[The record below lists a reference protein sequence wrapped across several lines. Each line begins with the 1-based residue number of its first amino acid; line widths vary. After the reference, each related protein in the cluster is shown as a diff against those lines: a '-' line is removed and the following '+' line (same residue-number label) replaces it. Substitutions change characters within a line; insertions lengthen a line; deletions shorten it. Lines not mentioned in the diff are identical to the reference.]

1 MQGDSCL
8 PGDHAKD
15 GKPCPPDQAA
25 AHLAQELADE
35 AAARKLAGTPTT
47 AVKASGTAKVKVKDN
62 GEYYLT
68 LAKQDGNRI
77 VALNDRIKA
86 VAPVAGGVDYDVDHD
101 LGTLYVHIT
110 PPPGGSIVPFYV
122 VTEKGM
128 TYKILGTVQ
137 DVPSVQVILNNSDL
151 QDDAKATD
159 EPGASNRQAR
169 ITDLIRSMATGK
181 TLPGYDST
189 EPRSETS
196 VRDGVQ
202 ALIQLQYTGRDFGG
216 LKVLVKNSG
225 ILPVTIAEP
234 DFARLGKLAAVWV
247 SKQTVTG
254 TALSLNDHVI
264 APGEVVPV
272 YVVLTQEVPE

>member
-1 MQGDSCL
+1 MDLATVGAPVVAPSGVSTLAPATSAPVPLVPAGEHPVPAQGQPVIATTLPAPVPHAPPGKKPAVRVAKKGPAPIQGDSCL

-25 AHLAQELADE
+25 AALAKELADE
-35 AAARKLAGTPTT
+35 ATARKNAAIPPD
-47 AVKASGTAKVKVKDN
+47 AVKATGTAKVKVKDN

-68 LAKQDGNRI
+68 LAKNDGNRI

-110 PPPGGSIVPFYV
+110 PPPNGTIVPFYV

-151 QDDAKATD
+151 QDDNKATV
-159 EPGASNRQAR
+159 EPGS
-169 ITDLIRSMATGK
+169 G
-181 TLPGYDST
+181 PG
-189 EPRSETS
+189 
-196 VRDGVQ
+196 
-202 ALIQLQYTGRDFGG
+202 GRDC
-216 LKVLVKNSG
+216 
-225 ILPVTIAEP
+225 
-234 DFARLGKLAAVWV
+234 D
-247 SKQTVTG
+247 
-254 TALSLNDHVI
+254 
-264 APGEVVPV
+264 
-272 YVVLTQEVPE
+272 